1 MNFGWDDLKA
11 DLNLK
16 KHNVTFEEATSV
28 FDDPLAKV
36 TEDELHSNNEL
47 RETLVGY
54 SLFSRLLV
62 VAYTE
67 RNHVIR
73 IISAREATKTERVDY
88 EENN

>member
-47 RETLVGY
+47 
-54 SLFSRLLV
+54 
-62 VAYTE
+62 
-67 RNHVIR
+67 
-73 IISAREATKTERVDY
+73 
-88 EENN
+88 